1 MKLNKKHI
9 GQKVTV
15 HNTFYNE
22 TFTGILIN
30 LTRYMAIDRSGN
42 VLSTGNKLGDI
53 QGYGIRILIDWKDKR
68 FAIEN
73 VYPVIRPMWNH
84 TGIKNIKRYMNH

>member
-30 LTRYMAIDRSGN
+30 LTRYNAEIQVGTLIGIYSRSE
-42 VLSTGNKLGDI
+42 
-53 QGYGIRILIDWKDKR
+53 LI
-68 FAIEN
+68 I
-73 VYPVIRPMWNH
+73 
-84 TGIKNIKRYMNH
+84 IK

>member
-1 MKLNKKHI
+1 MK
-9 GQKVTV
+9 
-15 HNTFYNE
+15 
-22 TFTGILIN
+22 
-30 LTRYMAIDRSGN
+30 LTRYMAIDRSSK

-84 TGIKNIKRYMNH
+84 TGIKNIKRYMNHE